1 MAIDYSKIAE
11 SAVSAGAL
19 GASAFGPVGL
29 VAGLGA
35 GAIAGAAAGESEAE
49 RQQRMRLEE
58 LRRKQELGQLG
69 YTEQEMSVQMAKEF
83 GAMAQQ
89 QRAQREQQAALMAGQ
104 DLGAG
109 VQAMQRQEQD
119 AIRRQEAEDLRQA
132 QDLRQLQ
139 ERERQ
144 RQELEQREAIQLVKE
159 QEEREAML
167 QALSQGASQIQR
179 TREMAFLQQQA
190 EDIRDQEKKKRAE
203 QAEAAAVSAEQARLS
218 AYGNQTIQNIQ
229 SSPTVQ
235 FGSQPLAGQVVAP
248 GFTSQLDP
256 LMNALLERQL
266 RGADVYDLQAAQ
278 SAGLLALPPYGG
290 VR

>member
-1 MAIDYSKIAE
+1 MSTNFSRIAQ
-11 SAVSAGAL
+11 SAVSTGAL
-19 GASAFGPVGL
+19 GASAFGPAGL

-58 LRRKQELGQLG
+58 LRRQQELGQLG
-69 YTEQEMSVQMAKEF
+69 YTEQEASVLMAKEF
-83 GAMAQQ
+83 GALAQQ

-109 VQAMQRQEQD
+109 AQAMQRQEQD
-119 AIRRQEAEDLRQA
+119 AIRRQEAEDLRQT

-139 ERERQ
+139 ERERE
-144 RQELEQREAIQLVKE
+144 RQELQQREALQLVKE

-190 EDIRDQEKKKRAE
+190 KDMRDQEMRKRSERAD
-203 QAEAAAVSAEQARLS
+203 AVAAAAEQARLS

-235 FGSQPLAGQVVAP
+235 FGSQPLAAQTAIP

-256 LMNALLERQL
+256 LTAALLERQNI
-266 RGADVYDLQAAQ
+266 GSNVYDLQAAQ
-278 SAGLLALPPYGG
+278 SAGLLALPPYGS